1 MRHAGVTMSALRSHI
16 AARPTVAFFVLAF
29 GLSWALWTPAMVF
42 GLDGLAALPF
52 FVGVLGPATAAAVV
66 TRVTGRSVRDW
77 LREVMRWRLPLRWYA
92 LAVGLPFALAIVASA
107 EFVLVG
113 EELDFGLIG
122 ERVVSIVPLF
132 LFCLLLNGGPE
143 EPGWRGFAMPRLLE
157 RFTPIKATLVFGP
170 IWGLWHLPLLLAES
184 DVDHDLATLPFVGML
199 LWTLAGFTAY
209 SFTYTYLWNRT
220 RSAFACML
228 LHAAYNTAIGVAIL
242 RPADEL
248 VGNSYVAISFALTG
262 TLWLVA
268 IALIVATRGRLG
280 LEPRVTAPPIPE
292 ARPPIARTTS
302 RDRRRTLPT
311 TLTGSRR

>member
-1 MRHAGVTMSALRSHI
+1 MVSLRSRITAH
-16 AARPTVAFFVLAF
+16 PTVAFFVLAF
-29 GLSWALWTPAMVF
+29 GLSWTLWTPAMVF
-42 GLDGLAALPF
+42 GLEGLAALPF
-52 FVGVLGPATAAAVV
+52 FVGVFGPATAAAVV
-66 TRVTGRSVRDW
+66 TRATGGSVRGW

-92 LAVGLPFALAIVASA
+92 LAVGFPFALAIVASA

-157 RFTPIKATLVFGP
+157 RFTPVKATLAFGP

-184 DVDHDLATLPFVGML
+184 NVDHGLATVPFVAML

-220 RSAFACML
+220 RSAFACMVM
-228 LHAAYNTAIGVAIL
+228 HAAYNTAIGVAIL

-248 VGNSYVAISFALTG
+248 VGSSYVAISLTLTG

-268 IALIVATRGRLG
+268 LALIVATRGRLG
-280 LEPRVTAPPIPE
+280 LAPRATLPPIPQ
-292 ARPPIARTTS
+292 ARPRPARTTTRARQQS
-302 RDRRRTLPT
+302 APKP
-311 TLTGSRR
+311 LTGSRR